1 MSFDP
6 SDQSRAKKIK
16 KVKAK
21 AKEPDTGLEA
31 DFSTIKTVKRKTKK
45 GFPTSPSFGLD
56 NTFGSD
62 NIDVANMKVSTKLT
76 KRFFDF

>member
-1 MSFDP
+1 MSLDP
-6 SDQSRAKKIK
+6 SDQRKARTKKE
-16 KVKAK
+16 
-21 AKEPDTGLEA
+21 KEPDTGLEE
-31 DFSTIKTVKRKTKK
+31 DFKTIKKQTKK

-62 NIDVANMKVSTKLT
+62 SIDVSNKKISTKLT

>member
-1 MSFDP
+1 MSLDP
-6 SDQSRAKKIK
+6 SDQRKARTKKE
-16 KVKAK
+16 
-21 AKEPDTGLEA
+21 KEPDTGLEE
-31 DFSTIKTVKRKTKK
+31 DFKTIKTIKKQTKK

-62 NIDVANMKVSTKLT
+62 SIDVSNKKISTKLT

>member
-1 MSFDP
+1 MSLDP
-6 SDQSRAKKIK
+6 SDQPKAKKIK
-16 KVKAK
+16 Q
-21 AKEPDTGLEA
+21 PDTGLES
-31 DFSTIKTVKRKTKK
+31 DLKIIRTKKGKK

-62 NIDVANMKVSTKLT
+62 SIDVTNMKISTKLT

>member
-1 MSFDP
+1 MSFVP
-6 SDQSRAKKIK
+6 SDQPKARKIK
-16 KVKAK
+16 Q
-21 AKEPDTGLEA
+21 PDTGLES
-31 DFSTIKTVKRKTKK
+31 DLKPIKSIKTKTKK

-62 NIDVANMKVSTKLT
+62 SLDVSNMKISTKLT

>member
-6 SDQSRAKKIK
+6 SDQPKARKIK
-16 KVKAK
+16 KVKQ
-21 AKEPDTGLEA
+21 PDTGLEA
-31 DFSTIKTVKRKTKK
+31 DFSTIKPKKAKK

-62 NIDVANMKVSTKLT
+62 SIDVTNMKISTKLT

>member
-1 MSFDP
+1 MSFVP
-6 SDQSRAKKIK
+6 SDQPKAKKI
-16 KVKAK
+16 
-21 AKEPDTGLEA
+21 KEPDTGLAE
-31 DFSTIKTVKRKTKK
+31 DFKTIPKTKTKK

-62 NIDVANMKVSTKLT
+62 SIDVSNKKISIKLT